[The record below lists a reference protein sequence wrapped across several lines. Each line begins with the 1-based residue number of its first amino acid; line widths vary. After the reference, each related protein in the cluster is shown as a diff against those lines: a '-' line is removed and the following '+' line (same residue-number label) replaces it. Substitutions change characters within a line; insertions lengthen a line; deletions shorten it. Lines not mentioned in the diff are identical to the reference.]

1 MFEINQMRLWAHDG
15 KPRYVILRRLIFNKE
30 AYQKS
35 SNAVE
40 LTAVLR
46 TC

>member
-1 MFEINQMRLWAHDG
+1 MFEINQRQLWAHDG
-15 KPRYVILRRLIFNKE
+15 KPTYVIRHRLIFNEE